1 MAAPRPAA
9 GRLPD
14 DPEKAARKARI
25 AANGG
30 MGALVVAMAASVQ
43 QEQALFKSRTEPQ

>member
-30 MGALVVAMAASVQ
+30 MGALGWVSPGLRQV
-43 QEQALFKSRTEPQ
+43 